1 MKNEPNKENPETS
14 TKTTNELSQSQRYAK
29 AYQTLFESATSDM
42 KKRILAVKDN
52 PDISDR
58 DVDLFIKDVITKAEI

>member
-1 MKNEPNKENPETS
+1 MKNEPNKENPGTS
-14 TKTTNELSQSQRYAK
+14 TKTPNGVSQAQRYSQ

-42 KKRILAVKDN
+42 KTRIMAVKDN

-58 DVDLFIKDVITKAEI
+58 EVDLFIKDVITKAEV